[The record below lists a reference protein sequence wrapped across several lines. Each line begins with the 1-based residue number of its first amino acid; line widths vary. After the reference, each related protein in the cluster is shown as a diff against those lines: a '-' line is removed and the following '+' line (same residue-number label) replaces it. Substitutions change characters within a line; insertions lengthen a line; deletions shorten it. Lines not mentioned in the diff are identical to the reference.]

1 MLESKQTLE
10 NDESMFKNCVKFNTS
25 LRVVLIPSRSEYKSA
40 GLCPELWWTS
50 SDYFMFQQSAH
61 SEIRLLSA
69 YENIN
74 LNAARKKL
82 YQPCDN
88 EAIEDSDSDNLTE
101 LVNDSIKKKKKN
113 DSNNDVHSLNK
124 ENVKDDDSDNFDT
137 TKRSLSSPKPQQ
149 ISNNNNNNNNLKRVD
164 SLTHVHEKTLYNHD
178 NIYEDN
184 NESKVTES
192 NSNDFLSFCV
202 PLKETLSVRFECKSR
217 HSGLA
222 KLSVNFSM
230 LITYGSLLIL
240 IALLILDT
248 NGYLY

>member
-88 EAIEDSDSDNLTE
+88 EAIEDSDSDNLLE
-101 LVNDSIKKKKKN
+101 LVNDSIKKKKN

-124 ENVKDDDSDNFDT
+124 ENVKDNDSDNFDI

-149 ISNNNNNNNNLKRVD
+149 ISNNNNLKRVD
-164 SLTHVHEKTLYNHD
+164 SLTHLQEKTQHNHD
-178 NIYEDN
+178 NIYDDN
-184 NESKVTES
+184 NESKLKES
-192 NSNDFLSFCV
+192 NNNDFLSFCV

-217 HSGLA
+217 QSGLA